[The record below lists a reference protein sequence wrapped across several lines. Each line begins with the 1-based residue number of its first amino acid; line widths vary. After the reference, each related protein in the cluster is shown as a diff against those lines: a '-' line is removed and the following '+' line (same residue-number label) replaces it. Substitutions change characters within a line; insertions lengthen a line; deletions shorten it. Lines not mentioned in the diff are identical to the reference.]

1 MNINELLLN
10 MNDLSTGL
18 NQSQYKNI
26 HVHVHVATE
35 IRGEHEQEKKD
46 MDERVNL
53 ACKRNVMKVME
64 ERDGIQ

>member
-26 HVHVHVATE
+26 NVHGATE
-35 IRGEHEQEKKD
+35 IRGEHEQEQKTW
-46 MDERVNL
+46 MRE
-53 ACKRNVMKVME
+53 
-64 ERDGIQ
+64 